1 MALEKEIIVLGDIE
15 MGAGSLTDDFIS
27 DKALSELILELV
39 KRPHP
44 VDLGLNGDTFDF
56 LKCPYF
62 QNNALIYPRHIT
74 PDVSLT
80 KLNLI
85 YHAHQKV
92 FRALEK
98 FTQSRKNR
106 LFFTIGNHDFDL
118 VYKEV
123 QKDIKK
129 LIGNHKNIYFLLKY
143 RCHGVYVEHGQ
154 QYDFLNKI
162 NFRKLFLTYKNKL
175 VLNLPYTS
183 LGLISYF
190 MHLKEEHPFLER
202 VFPRHTLF
210 SFHHSVVKKMT
221 FRGVS
226 YFFKSILYYPFRYYS
241 DPTYTFPRN
250 LFSEFYRR
258 IKQFNWDVDDI
269 VHVFKRKRKKL
280 FSLHKIYVLGHIHE
294 KYIEDKEGVV
304 ILHPGS
310 WRDEYDLI
318 QDTRQLICRQ
328 KRYIQILVNAED
340 KLDYQLIV
348 FPLQRSVLN
357 FDQVV
362 KNERYYLKKAAEEES

>member
-15 MGAGSLTDDFIS
+15 MGAGNLTDDFIS

-44 VDLGLNGDTFDF
+44 VDLVLNGDTFDF
-56 LKCPYF
+56 LKCSYF
-62 QNNALIYPRHIT
+62 
-74 PDVSLT
+74 
-80 KLNLI
+80 
-85 YHAHQKV
+85 
-92 FRALEK
+92 
-98 FTQSRKNR
+98 
-106 LFFTIGNHDFDL
+106 
-118 VYKEV
+118 
-123 QKDIKK
+123 
-129 LIGNHKNIYFLLKY
+129 
-143 RCHGVYVEHGQ
+143 
-154 QYDFLNKI
+154 
-162 NFRKLFLTYKNKL
+162 YKNKL